1 LPPKKITPQY
11 TTHGYVRG
19 GHHFPGSLLDGE
31 EKYGWIE
38 NGMMEIRSQGNDD
51 DRREQV

>member
-1 LPPKKITPQY
+1 LPPKKITAQY

-19 GHHFPGSLLDGE
+19 GGHQFPGSLLDGE

-38 NGMMEIRSQGNDD
+38 NG
-51 DRREQV
+51 